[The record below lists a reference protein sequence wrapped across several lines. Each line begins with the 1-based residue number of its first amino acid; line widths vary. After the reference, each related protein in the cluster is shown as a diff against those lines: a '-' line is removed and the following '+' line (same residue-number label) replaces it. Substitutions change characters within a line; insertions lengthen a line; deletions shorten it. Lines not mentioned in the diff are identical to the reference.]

1 MKQLLRACLMLAVPV
16 MVAACNTDYNFD
28 NVSLEVTV
36 GDTEGISVPLGS
48 TGEITL
54 HSLLEESG
62 IETDENGNYGFEFED
77 SMSHTLNLGTIAPIT
92 GLAPTIDPTT
102 LTVIGDINAVI
113 PTFEASK
120 ALSLPEGLSANMD
133 IPEGFPLIGQEF
145 LMHYDPHTFESEFT
159 VEIPEE
165 VATIKTIRFGANG
178 QGSVITVHF
187 DLGGVGGVSDKRTIN
202 KFNIEFPAGF
212 TIDKVVGED
221 IYNYTTVYAG
231 EDSSTN
237 NHFHIENF
245 QMTGNT
251 LDISILVKSV
261 DLSAMTIAS
270 DRTLTISE
278 SVTYDLDFTGTLKAG
293 TISAISPE
301 VSIVANLE
309 FYDATIVTG
318 EMSHPLE
325 VMESISEVIELPKE
339 IKEIHNIVVCDNT
352 TGGPAT
358 INIGLAATNIPIDY
372 IELQDVE
379 ITLPSY
385 LSIVANESWTSHNG
399 VLSIPSIKI
408 GADGWSESF
417 EIYEIS
423 NIDIQGGI
431 ADLSA
436 EVGIKANVVIPSGQ
450 QVTIALHQDDVVI
463 TPTLDIS
470 DIKVHSLT
478 GIVEPDLGDLLEPI
492 EVSLGDF
499 TSSLEGLEMDLNIAS
514 PVLLLEVDNPIGV
527 GIDATLNIEAY
538 KGGAVAQTITTPT
551 ISILPSEKTSIIITG
566 EGSEVAYPDDAS
578 TLVYEIEGLSEMI
591 GLLPEKLLITLD
603 AETNKQKPHTIVLQD
618 SYTFNV
624 AYWIDA
630 PFSFSNAKDGHISYT
645 TTIEDVDL
653 GGLKDIDVTIESLMV
668 NIASESSLPID
679 LSLALEML
687 DAEGNAIESITA
699 TTTGL
704 IEGTTEATGAAS
716 AESTITLTIDAPEG
730 STTFAEVA
738 KINKIRCTLEGT
750 TLSGGSLNKN
760 QYIDLGLSLL
770 LPEGITVDLATLGG
784 GNDQS
789 TEGEGE

>member
-102 LTVIGDINAVI
+102 LTVIGDINAAI

-159 VEIPEE
+159 MELPNEI
-165 VATIKTIRFGANG
+165 AAIKTIRFGTDGNG
-178 QGSVITVHF
+178 STIAIKF
-187 DLGGVGGVSDKRTIN
+187 NLGGVAGVSQKRTIE
-202 KFNIEFPAGF
+202 KFNIELPAGF
-212 TIDKVVGED
+212 TIDKVAGED
-221 IYNYTTVYAG
+221 TYNYTTVYAG
-231 EDSSTN
+231 EGSTTN
-237 NHFHIENF
+237 NHFHIENYE
-245 QMTGNT
+245 MTGDE
-251 LDISILVKSV
+251 LSIKILVKSA
-261 DLSAMTIAS
+261 DLSAVTIGT
-270 DRTLTISE
+270 DNTITISE
-278 SVTYDLDFTGTLKAG
+278 NVTYDLDFTGSLKAG
-293 TISAISPE
+293 TVSAVSPE
-301 VSIVANLE
+301 VSVVANLAI
-309 FYDATIVTG
+309 YDATIVTG
-318 EMSHPLE
+318 EISHAVE
-325 VMESISEVIELPKE
+325 VMESISEVIELPQE
-339 IKEIHNIVVCDNT
+339 IKEIHNIAVCDNT
-352 TGGPAT
+352 TGGAAT
-358 INIGLAATNIPIDY
+358 INLGLTATNLPIDY

-450 QVTIALHQDDVVI
+450 QVTIALHQEDVVI

-478 GIVEPDLGDLLEPI
+478 GIIEPDLGDLLEPI

-551 ISILPSEKTSIIITG
+551 ISILPSMKTSIIITG

-578 TLVYEIEGLSEMI
+578 TLVYKIEGLSEMI

-624 AYWIDA
+624 AYRIDA

-704 IEGTTEATGAAS
+704 IEGTTEATAAT